1 MKNGIYRVEFTT
13 NVGNLGVAAIVV
25 RNQSVVGADGLQFY
39 RGTFEQVGTRLTL
52 VMEVTRHNFAVE
64 SAFGEQSLFTLQWE
78 GEALNETSFKAICQ
92 PPGGQLTLYVRGRM
106 LEATDS
112 EYDAFA

>member
-1 MKNGIYRVEFTT
+1 MKNGIYKVEFTT

-39 RGTFEQVGTRLTL
+39 RGTFEQDGSKLML
-52 VMEVTRHNFAVE
+52 VMEVVRHNFAVE
-64 SAFGEQSLFTLQWE
+64 SAFGDQSLFTLQWE
-78 GEALNETSFKAICQ
+78 GEALSEASFKATCE
-92 PPGGQLTLYVRGRM
+92 PPGEQLTIHVTGRL

-112 EYDAFA
+112 EHDAFA